1 MFSAFPDIVIDEITE
16 DHEFILLACDGI
28 WDVLSNEEVV
38 DFVRGRLAER
48 REPQIVGNFS
58 WLHNNAG

>member
-48 REPQIVGNFS
+48 RDPQTVGNFS